1 MRNKERSKLILAA
14 AMLGYVPWATAG
26 EKVSYPTRR
35 VANFVVDNLD
45 VTSLPSVFRA
55 KKEKG
60 KKTFAEYGY
69 TTQNLEDKKALVAAL
84 SGGRMLS
91 IRILEENGSGIYAC
105 VAKVA
110 QDGSNPTVQS
120 VILMKRRE
128 SSALLKASESS
139 KEFATCPLLPAI
151 ESSGT

>member
-1 MRNKERSKLILAA
+1 MYDGCGFRTGQENAETERSTTMRNKERSKLILAA

-55 KKEKG
+55 MKEKG

-69 TTQNLEDKKALVAAL
+69 TTQNL
-84 SGGRMLS
+84 
-91 IRILEENGSGIYAC
+91 
-105 VAKVA
+105 
-110 QDGSNPTVQS
+110 
-120 VILMKRRE
+120 
-128 SSALLKASESS
+128 
-139 KEFATCPLLPAI
+139 
-151 ESSGT
+151 